1 VREQIGR
8 EWVSDLDV
16 VIMANDMIIDSYFGK
31 VRSLR
36 DADQGGR
43 QGEAVGAMEVAFER
57 TAVNLINDQSR
68 FATTLSSPFRRS
80 NFDLLYTLCTQ
91 AAIHRILR
99 EYIAADEEH
108 DVAFTFLKK
117 FYTERAVDF
126 FDGYLSFGQADEF
139 VDELLQTSPYLL
151 TTEDGRRTGLIDP
164 MGTAESIIRMRNKVA
179 TEWKESMRQVPD
191 AHIRVKEAILSKQM
205 QNANVIGRGGAD
217 AVSYQ

>member
-1 VREQIGR
+1 VD
-8 EWVSDLDV
+8 DLDV
-16 VIMANDMIIDSYFGK
+16 VIMANDMILDSYFDK

-36 DADQGGR
+36 EADQGGR

-57 TAVNLINDQSR
+57 TAVNLMDDQSR
-68 FATTLSSPFRRS
+68 FATTASSPFRRS

-99 EYIAADEEH
+99 KYIAADEEH
-108 DVAFTFLKK
+108 DVAFTFLKG

-126 FDGYLSFGQADEF
+126 FDGYLSFGRADEF

-164 MGTAESIIRMRNKVA
+164 MGAAESIIRMRNKVA
-179 TEWKESMRQVPD
+179 TEWKESMREVPD
-191 AHIRVKEAILSKQM
+191 AHIRLKQAILSKQV
-205 QNANVIGRGGAD
+205 QNSNGLGSDGAD
-217 AVSYQ
+217 VASFE